1 MTLLLFFINKFVEVF
16 FSVFPSVALC
26 GDRVLSTVRN
36 DFPRLSVCTS
46 WRDVWSMMPQ
56 RPDIHRRCDIGVFT
70 MSGQERT
77 LRVWMHL
84 VRTEDIEDHHR
95 HEGGFYR
102 RYRYRDLSNMNP
114 LVFQFIMYIYIYV
127 FVLYKILKLT
137 KNLVFF
143 WSSQKGSWQ
152 GTFHSWYI
160 HSWNLTASFLS
171 SIWPRNPR
179 ALADYWVPWQVNGP
193 VREYHVC
200 IYSLNVVSTVIRGSL
215 DCYLHFYF
223 LMFTKCHL

>member
-1 MTLLLFFINKFVEVF
+1 MFRRYVLQPFGDTFIICYQQICWSF

-36 DFPRLSVCTS
+36 DFPRLSLCTS

-77 LRVWMHL
+77 LRVWTHL

-114 LVFQFIMYIYIYV
+114 LVFQFIMCIYIYV

-143 WSSQKGSWQ
+143 WKPKGVVTGNFTFMIHLFVKSDCIFSFFNLIQKPPGF
-152 GTFHSWYI
+152 GGP
-160 HSWNLTASFLS
+160 LS
-171 SIWPRNPR
+171 TMTSKWTCH
-179 ALADYWVPWQVNGP
+179 G
-193 VREYHVC
+193 
-200 IYSLNVVSTVIRGSL
+200 VS
-215 DCYLHFYF
+215 CLH
-223 LMFTKCHL
+223 L

>member
-1 MTLLLFFINKFVEVF
+1 MFLLHVNLLCFRFILPFKPLLLIKNLYWGELLIVCLGAMYYSLLVTLLLFVINKFVEVF

-36 DFPRLSVCTS
+36 DFPRLSLCTS

-77 LRVWMHL
+77 LRVWTHL

-127 FVLYKILKLT
+127 FVLYKIL
-137 KNLVFF
+137 
-143 WSSQKGSWQ
+143 
-152 GTFHSWYI
+152 
-160 HSWNLTASFLS
+160 
-171 SIWPRNPR
+171 
-179 ALADYWVPWQVNGP
+179 
-193 VREYHVC
+193 
-200 IYSLNVVSTVIRGSL
+200 
-215 DCYLHFYF
+215 
-223 LMFTKCHL
+223 